1 MKVQLG
7 TTPEQWITTFTLD
20 YVEILERN
28 VNNRQ
33 EHLCLEALHSI
44 QNQNSV
50 KEHIHFSQ
58 VYLPIAASLGTGGKY
73 KPQIMQMTLFKTLT
87 KATVGC

>member
-7 TTPEQWITTFTLD
+7 TTPKQWIMTFTLD

-44 QNQNSV
+44 QNQNSI

-73 KPQIMQMTLFKTLT
+73 SHKLCKLYCL
-87 KATVGC
+87 KL